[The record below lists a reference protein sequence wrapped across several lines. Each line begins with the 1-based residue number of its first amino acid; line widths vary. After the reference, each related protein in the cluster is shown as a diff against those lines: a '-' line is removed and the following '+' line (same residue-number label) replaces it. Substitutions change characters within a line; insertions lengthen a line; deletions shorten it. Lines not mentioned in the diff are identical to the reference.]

1 MEQDYKEQLRMMTE
15 GLGEWMDRREREQ
28 RRRRRWTHIALGV
41 LAVAA
46 AVLLQIFLSW
56 RHETVK
62 YIYVN
67 DTARSTMIA
76 PDTAAPQSTGI
87 HLGGGNEDEWGSI
100 DINEN
105 GIRISG
111 GDDEENVNIEINA
124 GGVHIN
130 GKGISK

>member
-28 RRRRRWTHIALGV
+28 RRRRRWTHIALDV

-46 AVLLQIFLSW
+46 AVLLQIFLPW

>member
-46 AVLLQIFLSW
+46 AVLLQIFLPW

-87 HLGGGNEDEWGSI
+87 HLGGNEDEWGSI